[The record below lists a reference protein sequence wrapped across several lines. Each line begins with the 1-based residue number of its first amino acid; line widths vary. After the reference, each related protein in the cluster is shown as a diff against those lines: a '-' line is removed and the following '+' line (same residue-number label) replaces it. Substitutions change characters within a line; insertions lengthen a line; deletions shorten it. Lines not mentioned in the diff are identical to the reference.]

1 MPGLDF
7 APVFE
12 RLPQFGAG
20 ALQTI
25 WLAVAS
31 FSLAIVIGL
40 CLALARLSRRRSFSW
55 LSRLATDFLRGT
67 PALVQVLLIYF
78 GLPQIG
84 IALDAAPAGVLALGL
99 NSGAYLSEIMRS
111 GIVSV
116 DPGQME
122 AARSIGMSHAQAM
135 RRVVLPQAFRIA
147 LPPVTNEATTLV
159 KGTSLLSVISIT
171 ELTRVGQQIMGITFR
186 PIEAFIAVALVYLVM
201 IVALSQASLA
211 LERRL
216 SYPK

>member
-7 APVFE
+7 APILD

-31 FSLAIVIGL
+31 FALAVGIGL
-40 CLALARLSRRRSFSW
+40 ALALARLSRRRW
-55 LSRLATDFLRGT
+55 LSRSSRIVTDALRGT

-78 GLPQIG
+78 GLPQLG
-84 IALDAAPAGVLALGL
+84 ISLEAAVAGVIALGL
-99 NSGAYLSEIMRS
+99 NSGAYIGEIVRS
-111 GIVSV
+111 GIQSV

-122 AARSIGMSHAQAM
+122 AARSIGMSHARAM
-135 RRVVLPQAFRIA
+135 RRVVLPQALRIV

-171 ELTRVGQQIMGITFR
+171 ELTRVGQQVMGITFR
-186 PIEAFIAVALVYLVM
+186 PIEAFLAVALVYLVL
-201 IVALSQASLA
+201 ISALSQASIV
-211 LERRL
+211 LERL
-216 SYPK
+216 LAYPK

>member
-7 APVFE
+7 APIVE

-20 ALQTI
+20 ALQTT
-25 WLAVAS
+25 WLAAAS
-31 FSLAIVIGL
+31 FSLAIVVGL
-40 CLALARLSRRRSFSW
+40 GLALARLSRRRW
-55 LSRLATDFLRGT
+55 LSWSSRVVTDFLRGT

-78 GLPQIG
+78 GLPQVG
-84 IALDAAPAGVLALGL
+84 VSLDAAAAGIIALGL
-99 NSGAYLSEIMRS
+99 NSGAYLGEIMRS

-116 DPGQME
+116 DPGQTE

-135 RRVVLPQAFRIA
+135 RRVVLPQALRIA

-171 ELTRVGQQIMGITFR
+171 ELTRVGQQVMGITFR
-186 PIEAFIAVALVYLVM
+186 PIEAFLAVALVYLVM
-201 IVALSQASLA
+201 IVALSQASTA
-211 LERRL
+211 LERWL
-216 SYPK
+216 SFPK

>member
-7 APVFE
+7 APILE

-31 FSLAIVIGL
+31 FALALVVGL
-40 CLALARLSRRRSFSW
+40 ALALARLSRRRW
-55 LSRLATDFLRGT
+55 LSRSSRIVTDALRGT

-78 GLPQIG
+78 GLPQLG
-84 IALDAAPAGVLALGL
+84 ISLEAAVAGVIALGL
-99 NSGAYLSEIMRS
+99 NSGAYIGETVRS
-111 GIVSV
+111 GIQSV

-122 AARSIGMSHAQAM
+122 AARSIGMSHARAM
-135 RRVVLPQAFRIA
+135 RRVVLPQALRIV

-159 KGTSLLSVISIT
+159 KGTSLLSVISVT
-171 ELTRVGQQIMGITFR
+171 ELTRVGQQVMGITFR
-186 PIEAFIAVALVYLVM
+186 PIEALLAVALVYLVT
-201 IVALSQASLA
+201 ISALSQASIV
-211 LERRL
+211 LERLL

>member
-7 APVFE
+7 APILD

-31 FSLAIVIGL
+31 FALAVGIGL
-40 CLALARLSRRRSFSW
+40 VLALARLSRRRS
-55 LSRLATDFLRGT
+55 LSRSSRIVTDALRGT

-78 GLPQIG
+78 GLPQLG
-84 IALDAAPAGVLALGL
+84 ISLEAAVAGVIALGL
-99 NSGAYLSEIMRS
+99 NSGAYIGEIVRS
-111 GIVSV
+111 GIQSV

-122 AARSIGMSHAQAM
+122 AARSIGMSHARAM
-135 RRVVLPQAFRIA
+135 RRVVLPQALRIV

-171 ELTRVGQQIMGITFR
+171 ELTRVGQQVMGITFR
-186 PIEAFIAVALVYLVM
+186 PIEAFLAVALVYLVL
-201 IVALSQASLA
+201 ISALSQASIV
-211 LERRL
+211 LERVL

>member
-7 APVFE
+7 APILE
-12 RLPQFGAG
+12 RLPQFAAG

-31 FSLAIVIGL
+31 FAVAIVIGL
-40 CLALARLSRRRSFSW
+40 ALALARISRRQWFSRS
-55 LSRLATDFLRGT
+55 SRVITDAIRGT

-78 GLPQIG
+78 GLPQLG
-84 IALDAAPAGVLALGL
+84 IELDAPVAGVIALGL
-99 NSGAYLSEIMRS
+99 NSGGYIGEIVRS

-122 AARSIGMSHAQAM
+122 AARSIGMSHSRAM
-135 RRVVLPQAFRIA
+135 RRVVLPQALRIVV
-147 LPPVTNEATTLV
+147 PPVTNEATTLI

-171 ELTRVGQQIMGITFR
+171 ELTRVGQQVMGITFR
-186 PIEAFIAVALVYLVM
+186 PIEAFLAVALGYLVL
-201 IVALSQASLA
+201 ITALSQASIV